1 MCPACLTTLAI
12 IAGGATSTG
21 GVAAFVGKRL
31 LFKKS
36 AGNMLSRQPKQRVH
50 SNGIQ
55 TEEGGNGCSESRV
68 AG

>member
-31 LFKKS
+31 LSKKS
-36 AGNMLSRQPKQRVH
+36 AATMLSRQPKQRAN

-55 TEEGGNGCSESRV
+55 TEKDRNEASESRV
-68 AG
+68 TS